1 MLHGV
6 VSSCY
11 QTPSLREVTSFLRLW
26 WWIVVMECHNS
37 TQSRPSSETKMY
49 AIIVL
54 YWAHNFNWMQRSYLT
69 KKRFVSAGKEW
80 EVLAL
85 NLGLSKG
92 RVEALKTRN
101 KQYPDRVKQDMLY
114 TWVKRQ
120 PRSAEQVRL
129 LVGTKICWTGT
140 SDSWYQNQ
148 LNRLVMEMTKLK
160 RRNKVWIISAC
171 Y

>member
-1 MLHGV
+1 
-6 VSSCY
+6 
-11 QTPSLREVTSFLRLW
+11 
-26 WWIVVMECHNS
+26 
-37 TQSRPSSETKMY
+37 
-49 AIIVL
+49 
-54 YWAHNFNWMQRSYLT
+54 MQRSYLT

-129 LVGTKICWTGT
+129 LVGTKIC
-140 SDSWYQNQ
+140 
-148 LNRLVMEMTKLK
+148 
-160 RRNKVWIISAC
+160 
-171 Y
+171 